1 MDDINKKSFSRMV
14 ENYMI
19 KHSKDSSYIDA
30 VVELCERNDID
41 VRDAKKLLSKQLID
55 KIEFEAQQ
63 VNMVIRDTE
72 TSQLAV
78 DF

>member
-1 MDDINKKSFSRMV
+1 
-14 ENYMI
+14 
-19 KHSKDSSYIDA
+19 
-30 VVELCERNDID
+30 LCERNDID

>member
-1 MDDINKKSFSRMV
+1 MV

-30 VVELCERNDID
+30 VVVLGVRNDFD

>member
-1 MDDINKKSFSRMV
+1 VDDINKKSFSRMV

>member
-55 KIEFEAQQ
+55 KIEFEAQ
-63 VNMVIRDTE
+63 
-72 TSQLAV
+72 
-78 DF
+78 